1 MDMDSKTKTYGYIL
15 LDTIGREVEAA
26 DGEHRRLSLECLCRA
41 MAVDVVLAT
50 GYFGEL
56 LTAWRQCLPL
66 GEVSDVTFSRSG
78 SHLQRWVSV
87 VTAGYR
93 RVGVKVD
100 TDACDRETLT
110 VFKEWVAATA
120 DSGDGLSLPE
130 GCDAPTV
137 LVSALRELSETLTAI
152 SRLLAKPTEKQIA
165 RSYEH
170 WKEFHHQ
177 QHSQELQEEY
187 DQWKVQYP
195 PRLLKSRLCHQG
207 RLSLRKQGSTGSRL
221 R

>member
-50 GYFGEL
+50 GYFGE
-56 LTAWRQCLPL
+56 
-66 GEVSDVTFSRSG
+66 
-78 SHLQRWVSV
+78 
-87 VTAGYR
+87 
-93 RVGVKVD
+93 
-100 TDACDRETLT
+100 
-110 VFKEWVAATA
+110 
-120 DSGDGLSLPE
+120 
-130 GCDAPTV
+130 
-137 LVSALRELSETLTAI
+137 TLTAI

-165 RSYEH
+165 RSYER